1 MVKRCSWA
9 QKRELE
15 TAYHDIEWGVPETD
29 DQKLFEMLCL
39 EGAQAGLSWYTI
51 LQKRDG
57 YRRAFAQ
64 FDIAKVARFT
74 EKKREKLVE
83 DAGIVRHKQKIESVI
98 ANAKAVIKIQ
108 QEHES
113 FAQYVWAFVD
123 GRPIQNNWRSV
134 KQVPSKTSIS
144 DALSRDLKK
153 RGFKF
158 VGSTT
163 CYAFM
168 QAAGMVNDH
177 VSTCFRHKEI
187 KRLS

>member
-1 MVKRCSWA
+1 MKRCSWA
-9 QKRELE
+9 EKRELE
-15 TAYHDIEWGVPETD
+15 SHYHDTEWGIPEHD

-57 YRRAFAQ
+57 YRRAFAD
-64 FDIAKVARFT
+64 FDIPKVARFT
-74 EKKREKLVE
+74 EKKREKLLN
-83 DAGIVRHKQKIESVI
+83 DAGIVRHKQKINAVI
-98 ANAKAVIKIQ
+98 ENAKSIIAIQ
-108 QEHES
+108 KELGS
-113 FAQYVWAFVD
+113 FAQYVWSFVD
-123 GRPIQNNWRSV
+123 GKPIQNNWRSV
-134 KQVPSKTSIS
+134 KQVPAKTSIS

-168 QAAGMVNDH
+168 QATGMVNDH
-177 VSTCFRHKEI
+177 VTSCFRHKEV
-187 KRLS
+187 KRGLT